1 MFSECDFAT
10 AAMRQK
16 SLTISKVCGSQTI
29 FFFLPQPFPPML
41 ATSFIP
47 HIRLIPLDLS
57 IASSAFYSQFPPDF
71 SIIGHCVTLIRV
83 TELT

>member
-16 SLTISKVCGSQTI
+16 SVKFVGLKQFS
-29 FFFLPQPFPPML
+29 FFSLSPFPPML

-47 HIRLIPLDLS
+47 HTRLIPLDSS
-57 IASSAFYSQFPPDF
+57 IASSAFYPQFPPDF
-71 SIIGHCVTLIRV
+71 SIIEHCVTLIRV